1 MKRSC
6 FKGCFCSKE
15 VVNKNKGHSKLDL
28 ESSTHVVMQA
38 TTKNSAFKILNQVQ
52 DDSIIRTAKAFTLI
66 ELLVVVLIIG
76 ILAAVA
82 VPQYQKA
89 VYKSRYATLK
99 HLVESIAQ
107 AQKVYY
113 LANGKYA
120 EKLEELDIS
129 LPGGYDTDASS
140 DNQYVY
146 DWGSCESYI
155 NNSGNN
161 ANTCHNRKIQMLYS
175 VSLPTT
181 TRSCYVLKT
190 DTQTNEDVAV
200 QSLVCQSETART
212 AANVT
217 NVEWKSVS
225 MGCKILPFELLPVIA
240 PRNAGSLH
248 PTIV

>member
-1 MKRSC
+1 MQ
-6 FKGCFCSKE
+6 E
-15 VVNKNKGHSKLDL
+15 KNTRRG
-28 ESSTHVVMQA
+28 
-38 TTKNSAFKILNQVQ
+38 
-52 DDSIIRTAKAFTLI
+52 FTLI

-76 ILAAVA
+76 ILATVA

-155 NNSGNN
+155 NAAGNN

-190 DTQTNEDVAV
+190 ATQTNEDVAV

-212 AANVT
+212 APNVT
-217 NVEWKSVS
+217 NKQWKSVS
-225 MGCKILPFELLPVIA
+225 MEEFTKYDRWQYP
-240 PRNAGSLH
+240 
-248 PTIV
+248 